1 MKILIIYGTVE
12 GQTRKIARFME
23 NVLQENGHQ
32 VVIANAVEDPPAPN
46 DFETILVGS
55 SIHVHKYNTVI
66 KDYVLKNIDT
76 LNGKPSAFFS
86 VSMAVAS
93 DIKEE
98 HEEAA
103 QIAKDFLKETAWNT
117 KTIWHIAGALKYTE
131 YSYFKKLIMRSIAK
145 KEGGSVDTSQD
156 HEYTDWPKVKEQVLQ
171 FINSLKA

>member
-76 LNGKPSAFFS
+76 L
-86 VSMAVAS
+86 
-93 DIKEE
+93 
-98 HEEAA
+98 H
-103 QIAKDFLKETAWNT
+103 
-117 KTIWHIAGALKYTE
+117 
-131 YSYFKKLIMRSIAK
+131 RS
-145 KEGGSVDTSQD
+145 
-156 HEYTDWPKVKEQVLQ
+156 
-171 FINSLKA
+171 